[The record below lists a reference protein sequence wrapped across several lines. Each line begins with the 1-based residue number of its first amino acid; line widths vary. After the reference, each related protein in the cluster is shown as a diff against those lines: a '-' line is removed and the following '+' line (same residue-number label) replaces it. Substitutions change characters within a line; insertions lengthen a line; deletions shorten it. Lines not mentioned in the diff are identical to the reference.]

1 MLRIVTLLCAC
12 FIPLSAYGAS
22 DGASISDAYYEHEVT
37 YYPHGVLGDK
47 LEWSRLV
54 LVRDDGREYAI
65 DLPRNRVFE
74 DIAPRLVDIDGDN
87 QYEVMVVESDIK
99 KGSRLAIYH
108 QTIDNKIVVMAA
120 TPFIGRPF
128 RWLAPIGVADFD
140 NDGVVE
146 IAYIDRPHL
155 AKRLQIWR
163 FTNGELR
170 HVADLPNLT
179 NHQIGW
185 DFIASRI
192 VVCAGSPIIIT
203 ASGDWQNVMASFYH
217 DRKWQSRVVKPLTN
231 LQELTDG
238 EVC

>member
-1 MLRIVTLLCAC
+1 MLRIFTLLCAF
-12 FIPLSAYGAS
+12 FIPIFAHA
-22 DGASISDAYYEHEVT
+22 ASIIDAYYEHEVA

-54 LVRDDGREYAI
+54 LVLSDETKHAI
-65 DLPRNRVFE
+65 TLPKTRVFE
-74 DIAPRLVDIDGDN
+74 DIAPRLVDIDGDDKF
-87 QYEVMVVESDIK
+87 EVMVVESDIN
-99 KGSRLAIYH
+99 KGARLAIYH
-108 QTIDNKIVVMAA
+108 MGADNKVGVMAA
-120 TPFIGRPF
+120 TPFIGQAF

-140 NDGVVE
+140 HDGVVE

-155 AKRLQIWR
+155 AKRLRIWR

-192 VVCAGSPIIIT
+192 VDCAGSPIIIT
-203 ASGDWQNVMASFYH
+203 ASGDWKNVMASFYH